1 MTIHMPVDFNAIFQQ
16 LINGVVTLAKSTL
29 SNYINDAK
37 TDAQNMLMAMK
48 EKLQRWT
55 LLLMNKQLTTEDFE
69 WLVNSQKDLIEMAAL
84 KQAGLAAI
92 RIDQFKA
99 SLMNL
104 IVDTVFS
111 MVKI

>member
-1 MTIHMPVDFNAIFQQ
+1 MPVDFNAIFQQ
-16 LINGVVTLAKSTL
+16 LINGAIGLAKTTV

-37 TDAQNMLMAMK
+37 TDAQKMLMAMK
-48 EKLQRWT
+48 EKLERWT
-55 LLLMNKQLTTEDFE
+55 LLLMDKQLTTEDFE
-69 WLVNSQKDLIEMAAL
+69 WLVNSQKDLVAMDCL
-84 KQAGLAAI
+84 KEAGLAAI